1 MLTTLFRQMRLF
13 TKAQSSRNDTEIE
26 INTAPAT
33 IDEGGSSWHRLKHN
47 LLLGV
52 RATLFL
58 ALPSRGPYATWNQF
72 MLLVALNILLQL
84 GWDIIHIGRAGELA
98 LNAAPGTLFIMP
110 VLTIAAWVLA
120 NSVQRTDQTLS
131 LLVIFFAITLPI
143 DLCSLLI
150 TRVLDIPLIN
160 QAIPNWGALSAYF
173 MLFWFVLAAGVA
185 CIRLLQPV
193 GRRFFIF
200 LLSGIFIGGPISQV
214 VSDRSLWVRPFEET
228 LTPEPDIQALETEE
242 IFYLQPKLLEQ
253 ALDAIKPGTQNKTN
267 FYFVGAAG
275 FSQQDVFM
283 KEVEYVQRL
292 FQQRFNTGERSVT
305 LINNPKTATRV
316 PIASTTSLRAVLQ
329 RIGSVMNTKK
339 DIVFLYLSSH
349 GSKDFKFM
357 LDFGSMRFNDL
368 DPEVLRQILDE
379 AGIQRRVIIIS
390 SCYSGGFIEA
400 LKNEDTLVI
409 SAAAADKPSFGCS
422 NEADFTY
429 FGRAYFKEA
438 MQQTDSFIEA
448 FELAKKTIAIREKKQ
463 GYESSE
469 PAIFIGAKIAKAL
482 AEVTL
487 QHPVGQQ
494 NKFIINKQ
502 QENSK

>member
-1 MLTTLFRQMRLF
+1 MLPTFFRKMRLF
-13 TKAQSSRNDTEIE
+13 TPVQSSRKDTEIE
-26 INTAPAT
+26 VNTAPAA
-33 IDEGGSSWHRLKHN
+33 IEEVGSAWHCLKHN

-58 ALPSRGPYATWNQF
+58 TLPSRGPYATWNQF
-72 MLLVALNILLQL
+72 IFLVALNILLQL
-84 GWDIIHIGRAGELA
+84 SWDIIHIGRAGELA
-98 LNAAPGTLFIMP
+98 LTAAPGALFIMP
-110 VLTIAAWVLA
+110 VLIIAAWVLA
-120 NSVQRTDQTLS
+120 NSVDRADQTLS
-131 LLVIFFAITLPI
+131 LLVIFFAISLPI

-150 TRVLDIPLIN
+150 VRVLDIPLIN
-160 QAIPNWGALSAYF
+160 QTIPNWGALSAYL
-173 MLFWFVLAAGVA
+173 MLFWFALAAGVA

-193 GRRFFIF
+193 RRRFFIL
-200 LLSGIFIGGPISQV
+200 LLSGLFIGGPISQV
-214 VSDRSLWVRPFEET
+214 VNDRSLWVRPFEET
-228 LTPEPDIQALETEE
+228 FTSETANPALETEE
-242 IFYLQPKLLEQ
+242 VFYLQPILLEQ
-253 ALDAIKPGTQNKTN
+253 ALDAIKPGMQNKTN

-292 FQQRFNTGERSVT
+292 FQQRFDTGERSVS
-305 LINNPKTATRV
+305 LINNAKTATRV

-329 RIGSVMNTKK
+329 RIGSVMNTQK
-339 DIVFLYLSSH
+339 DIIFLYMTSH
-349 GSKDFKFM
+349 GSKEFKFM

-368 DPEVLRQILDE
+368 DPQVLRQMLDE
-379 AGIQRRVIIIS
+379 AGIQRRVIVIS

-409 SAAAADKPSFGCS
+409 SAAAADKTSFGCS
-422 NEADFTY
+422 NDADFTY
-429 FGRAYFKEA
+429 FGQAYFKEA

-448 FELAKKTIAIREKKQ
+448 FELAKRAIAIREKKQ

-469 PAIFIGAKIAKAL
+469 PGIFIGAKIAKAL

-494 NKFIINKQ
+494 NKFIINK
-502 QENSK
+502 